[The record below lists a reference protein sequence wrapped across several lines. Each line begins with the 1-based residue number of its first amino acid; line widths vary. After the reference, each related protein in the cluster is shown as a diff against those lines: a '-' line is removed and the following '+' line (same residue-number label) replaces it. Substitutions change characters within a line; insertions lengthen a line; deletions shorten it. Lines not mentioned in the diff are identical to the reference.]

1 MFIRNATETDR
12 AAYLSMAHTFFH
24 SDAVCH
30 PIPDSHLVRTFD
42 AALSG
47 NPFLRVVMLEYEG
60 EIAGFGH
67 ISFTWSAEAGGMVV
81 LLEDLYI
88 KPAFRCHKLG
98 TAFFETMFRDYGK
111 EACRYRLEVSQ
122 VNTRAKKLYER
133 LGFEELDYIQM
144 ILETPKP

>member
-1 MFIRNATETDR
+1 MLIRNATEADR

-24 SDAVCH
+24 SDAVCQ
-30 PIPDSHLVRTFD
+30 PIPDVHLTRTFD
-42 AALSG
+42 AALAG

-60 EIAGFGH
+60 ETAGFGH

-88 KPAFRCHKLG
+88 KPEFRCHRLG
-98 TAFFETMFRDYGK
+98 TALFETMFREYG
-111 EACRYRLEVSQ
+111 EQACRYRLEVSQ
-122 VNTRAKKLYER
+122 VNERAKRLYAR

-144 ILETPKP
+144 VLETPKK